1 MSTTVFFELRFW
13 LLVVFSI
20 VLPLAI
26 YVVLMA
32 KRAISRKTVLLFGCV
47 LIVLAGVD
55 VYLLQSL
62 ASSAKTTASVV
73 DDALFLSEVSLALYL
88 LPALI
93 GGVGVNMISHVLIN
107 HLTEAEKRFDRE
119 HRDG

>member
-20 VLPLAI
+20 VLPFAI
-26 YVVLMA
+26 YAVLMA